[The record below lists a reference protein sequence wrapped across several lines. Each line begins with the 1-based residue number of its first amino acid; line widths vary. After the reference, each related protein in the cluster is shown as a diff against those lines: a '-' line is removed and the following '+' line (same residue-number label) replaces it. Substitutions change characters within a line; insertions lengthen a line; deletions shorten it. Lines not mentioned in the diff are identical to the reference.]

1 MVTSGP
7 VGLWAGFSMLRQ
19 WVLIALVVVSAVGD
33 AAAQTPSDAAKSMV
47 GAWEISN
54 AARDKTCPVA
64 FSLDAGAG
72 GFKIELDAACATVFP
87 SLRDVVVWAMGPRDA
102 VRLLDS
108 KGVIILDFTEVEAHM
123 YEAERK
129 GEGLYF
135 MRTQAAIKAATVSP
149 EQVFGEWALL
159 QEFEKPHRVVRTHG
173 PGDDVLERWKH
184 GAAGRIEIELE
195 AAGAGIERE
204 AHRAGPVAG
213 GIGDFPGAD
222 HRLGGV
228 ADRGLLRGRGADR
241 RNEREQSE
249 TDVTR
254 HGGNRT
260 DVTDG
265 NAITVT
271 APRHGSGCGGQ
282 PSH

>member
-1 MVTSGP
+1 MVASGQ
-7 VGLWAGFSMLRQ
+7 VGLRAGFSMLRQ
-19 WVLIALVVVSAVGD
+19 FVLIALVVVSAVGD

-54 AARDKTCPVA
+54 AARDKTCPVG

-135 MRTQAAIKAATVSP
+135 MRTQAAIKAETVTP

-159 QEFEKPHRVVRTHG
+159 KEMDKPLCKLT
-173 PGDDVLERWKH
+173 LSNA
-184 GAAGRIEIELE
+184 AAGGESYKVTVKPGCDAAIAGLGLATWRLDSNEL
-195 AAGAGIERE
+195 
-204 AHRAGPVAG
+204 V
-213 GIGDFPGAD
+213 
-222 HRLGGV
+222 LV
-228 ADRGLLRGRGADR
+228 GRGGTWRFSESDPKTWELIPPSADPMVLMR
-241 RNEREQSE
+241 Q
-249 TDVTR
+249 
-254 HGGNRT
+254 
-260 DVTDG
+260 
-265 NAITVT
+265 
-271 APRHGSGCGGQ
+271 
-282 PSH
+282 

>member
-1 MVTSGP
+1 MSGG
-7 VGLWAGFSMLRQ
+7 VG
-19 WVLIALVVVSAVGD
+19 
-33 AAAQTPSDAAKSMV
+33 TPSDAAKSMV

-135 MRTQAAIKAATVSP
+135 MRTQAAIKAETVTP

-159 QEFEKPHRVVRTHG
+159 KEMDKPLCKLT
-173 PGDDVLERWKH
+173 LSNA
-184 GAAGRIEIELE
+184 AAGGESYKVTVKASNFATLVRD
-195 AAGAGIERE
+195 GINL
-204 AHRAGPVAG
+204 AVG
-213 GIGDFPGAD
+213 
-222 HRLGGV
+222 
-228 ADRGLLRGRGADR
+228 
-241 RNEREQSE
+241 QSINLPLTLSITATQE
-249 TDVTR
+249 
-254 HGGNRT
+254 
-260 DVTDG
+260 
-265 NAITVT
+265 TVT
-271 APRHGSGCGGQ
+271 VSAEAPNIETNRVERSTYIDSQSLKTLPTNGRNFLELAL
-282 PSH
+282 